1 MKIYDITVDLSN
13 ELPTFPGDPPFLIEP
28 VTRLARGDEANV
40 SRISISSH
48 SGTHLDPPRHFNDQ
62 GISVDQIPLSLLV
75 GEALLVELNG
85 ITAIGRGDLA
95 QFPLKEENRLLL
107 KTDNSR
113 IWGNPAFSGNFAYLT
128 ADGARYLV
136 ETGVKLVGIDYLSIE
151 RLDGEGEVHR
161 ILLDNGVV
169 ILEGLKL
176 TGVPGGIYEL
186 ICLPLKIR
194 GGDGAPVRAILRSKE
209 QAGRGEDFDL

>member
-1 MKIYDITVDLSN
+1 MNIYDITVCLSN
-13 ELPTFPGDPPFLIEP
+13 ELPTFPGDPPVQIEP
-28 VTRLARGDEANV
+28 VTRLARGDDANV

-48 SGTHLDPPRHFNDQ
+48 SGTHLDPPRHFSDQ

-85 ITAIGRGDLA
+85 IQAIGRDELT
-95 QFPLKEENRLLL
+95 QFPLKGENRLLL

-113 IWGNPAFSGNFAYLT
+113 LWGNPAFSGDFTCLT
-128 ADGARYLV
+128 VDGARYLV

-151 RLDGEGEVHR
+151 RLDGGGEVHR

-169 ILEGLKL
+169 ILEGLNL
-176 TGVPGGIYEL
+176 TGVPGGNYEL

-194 GGDGAPVRAILRSKE
+194 GCDGAPVRAILRSKAQPVRKE
-209 QAGRGEDFDL
+209 S